1 MSKHRTH
8 RTWRSRLLSGVL
20 SLVLA
25 LGLLP
30 PAALVQV
37 AGAAHWAD
45 PYGEQLVEWGVM
57 KPSPDLRLGDT
68 TTRAEFAAMLNRAFG
83 YSRLGETP
91 FTDVSYLE
99 WYAED
104 INIAYNAGYFKGTS
118 DNNASPTAS
127 PTSTLTREE
136 AAVMLAR
143 CMRLQETVGEG
154 LSFTDSRE
162 LSDWSRGLVGAAA
175 AGGVIN
181 GLPGGSFGPRNNIT
195 RGEVAAMLVRAIGN
209 PISEPGE
216 YGLDEVYGNV
226 TINSSDVTLRDTV
239 IIGDLYLT
247 GGVDLGNVLL
257 ENVTVLGRIIISG
270 GGESHEG
277 RSSMVLRNVEADELT
292 VDSMVNQFVTISA
305 YGLTDIP
312 VTNVRSDSYLED
324 SCADGYGLHHIELV
338 GKSGTRLQLAGNIK
352 EVVNKTPLSLLQLV
366 KGTAD
371 RITID
376 EYATGSELLIDINTV
391 VKELNLDVATRVYGK
406 GDIIDLVIG
415 ADGCEVEIL
424 PEHVE
429 IRPGITATVDGK
441 KIGSTDADELSS
453 EPRLL
458 SGYPT
463 ASSNLRPTSA
473 EGLYAGNKPGTIYWA
488 ISAIADG
495 SVTREN
501 LIRNPSYGG
510 NILKD
515 GEKYQSGSIGATA
528 RTEYARQ
535 ITGLEPDGS
544 YYISA
549 VLVDERGNY
558 SPLKVY
564 SFTTPDDT
572 VPAFVEGYP
581 RMTKVSCEVAQVTA
595 MANKSCTL
603 HWVLLKA
610 GATAPTVQNFKSGS
624 FGGNYG
630 SGSISVVKNVPVSVQ
645 VNSSRLQEKTDYDL
659 YLWLSDADGILSSE
673 VVKVLN
679 AQTQKPEDPSFSTP
693 DQTPP
698 STSNVRQINALA
710 DSIEFTFEINE
721 APSTLYWAVV
731 LETETSFIRS
741 TDDMNSLRIQRKVQ
755 EGSDPRVI
763 VKGSKDAAGAR
774 TETTVNRTEFLRT
787 ATDTLSYDKYKTHNF
802 RMYYVARDAE
812 GNYSEVK
819 SIIIHTADSEKPTV
833 SISFSAA
840 KYSTPEDQEAGRNPK
855 PLPDTDITLIFSEQ
869 VKGLDENDKFT
880 ETFVELYSEVD
891 RYLKQHQTET
901 DKDINSE
908 NPTNPLTI
916 AKNALGELLEKYIK
930 LYYVEDGMPGT
941 QLKHKGVNSPGDEE
955 FGWLNLREAT
965 VKLNADNGTVA
976 VTMPNGKAVQLG
988 GGMQYY
994 FHFEDI
1000 YDDAYTPNPL
1010 VVMRN
1015 GKVNTEGNMD
1025 SFTTVYAQVKLS
1037 VPKNV
1042 TRIVSDDATLN
1053 NIRLDMVFDLN
1064 PQSTSRAPDS
1074 EYWDIIIWTN
1084 TTVRFDLYRQIIKK
1098 DGADVETDKSSG
1110 WEMLFSG
1117 YGGKDGKGRFQM
1129 VLNDDSEAI
1138 SLNKR
1143 WSATLEGSESNAI
1156 YTTVKDGLDENYIYR
1171 YGVHI
1176 TEVYSDPEDKGLD
1189 AAQKANA
1196 SKLEPIAWDAEIA
1209 WDISVIAGD
1218 INVMQQRIRNDIK
1231 KTYTEYKGL
1240 GYFSEIGDVND
1251 GEASILTCYRSF
1263 EDLTVPSFRTGFPTV
1278 DTGSNS
1284 ITMGVGL
1291 DGNRNGTV
1299 YYVVAPASGNH
1310 SIATKVNGTDVI
1322 NVDDPKANPNDGSQ
1336 PDATYGDA
1344 SPKTYIPLDGN
1355 DRETGRFRNWI
1366 QFLPAAE
1373 GEKGGKYDSPIATD
1387 IVDGKYKGR
1396 EDVVS
1401 GRQPVDSVAETIKV
1415 DGLKPNTWY
1424 YVYMV
1429 LKGGGDADDVV
1440 QIYRVKTKPVI
1451 PPVVS
1456 VETPTDVDDTIVI
1469 MTVNNRSTGSGTTLY
1484 DGSILYYALVNAN
1497 SMPDIFQK
1505 YYNWV
1510 EKPEGT
1516 DNRGPYTGSTALE
1529 AYRKIDASASSIPN
1543 TFMTVLDAMM
1553 KQYTGANADGRTYFD
1568 RYAAGFK
1575 EGTSEDVGSLM
1586 SVVMSYISTTS
1597 IDGGRYTKPVS
1608 RNTKGTEENPKTEDF
1623 KGSMTD
1629 NADYIVLACARNVSS
1644 DKIDGASYGF
1654 AAVTLSKKDT
1664 APPVFEAPAGR
1675 EGLPA
1680 KYIPLI
1686 NPTRASA
1693 TSGDLTQVGWNGTI
1707 SVNFNKD
1714 VYYHESNTGL
1724 MYTIVYNTGGLADD
1738 QKNVLSVLGGDAVV
1752 NNHVDRNKFTGAV
1765 GNQFSL
1771 KLKGITHLEPITFFV
1786 KGKICN
1792 ADDYTTDYQLTLTF
1806 HAELKEKD
1814 YDTASDDET
1823 FLNLPHPG
1831 FSWEWKEV
1839 KTNN

>member
-8 RTWRSRLLSGVL
+8 RIWRSRLLSGVL

-30 PAALVQV
+30 PAALVQIV
-37 AGAAHWAD
+37 GAAHWAA

-57 KPSPDLRLGDT
+57 KPGPDLRLGDT
-68 TTRAEFAAMLNRAFG
+68 TTRAEFVAMLNRAFG

-118 DNNASPTAS
+118 IDNAS

-143 CMRLQETVGEG
+143 CMRLQETVGESLG
-154 LSFTDSRE
+154 FTDSRE

-175 AGGVIN
+175 AEGVIN
-181 GLPGGSFGPRNNIT
+181 GLPGGSFSPQNNIT

-209 PISEPGE
+209 PVSGPGE
-216 YGLDEVYGNV
+216 YGLGEVYGNV
-226 TINSSDVTLRDTV
+226 TINSSNVTLRDT
-239 IIGDLYLT
+239 IILGNLYLT

-277 RSSMVLRNVEADELT
+277 RSSVILRNVEADELA

-415 ADGCEVEIL
+415 ASGCEVEIL

-429 IRPGITATVDGK
+429 IRPGITAIVDGK
-441 KIGSTDADELSS
+441 EIGSADADELSS

-463 ASSNLRPTSA
+463 ASNNLRPTSA

-645 VNSSRLQEKTDYDL
+645 VNTSRLQEKTDYDL

-679 AQTQKPEDPSFSTP
+679 EQTQKPQDPSFSTP

-698 STSNVRQINALA
+698 STSNVRQINALTE
-710 DSIEFTFEINE
+710 SIEFTFEINE

-755 EGSDPRVI
+755 EGTDPRVI

-774 TETTVNRTEFLRT
+774 AETVVSGTEFLRT

-819 SIIIHTADSEKPTV
+819 SIIIHTQDSEKPTV

-855 PLPDTDITLIFSEQ
+855 PLADTDITLIFSEQ
-869 VKGLDENDKFT
+869 VKGLGENDEFT

-901 DKDINSE
+901 DKDINSD

-916 AKNALGELLEKYIK
+916 AKNALGELLEKYIE

-941 QLKHKGVNSPGDEE
+941 KLRPKGINSPGDEE
-955 FGWLNLREAT
+955 FGWLSLREAT
-965 VKLNADNGTVA
+965 VKLNAEDGTVA
-976 VTMPNGKAVQLG
+976 VTLTNGKAVQLG

-1042 TRIVSDDATLN
+1042 TKIVSQDATMN

-1064 PQSTSRAPDS
+1064 PQSTSRAPES
-1074 EYWDIIIWTN
+1074 EYWDIVIWTN

-1098 DGADVETDKSSG
+1098 DGADVKDEDDKSHD
-1110 WEMLFSG
+1110 WELIVNG
-1117 YGGKDGKGRFQM
+1117 YGKGGGKDKEVESQFEM
-1129 VLNDDSEAI
+1129 VPNGPSQTI
-1138 SLNKR
+1138 TVNKR
-1143 WSATLEGSESNAI
+1143 WLSTAEDDETVV
-1156 YTTVKDGLDENYIYR
+1156 YTTVKEGLDEDYIYR
-1171 YGVHI
+1171 YGVHFTAVNSI
-1176 TEVYSDPEDKGLD
+1176 PEDDGLD

-1196 SKLEPIAWDAEIA
+1196 NKREPIAWDAEIA
-1209 WDISVIAGD
+1209 WDVSVIAGD
-1218 INVMQQRIRNDIK
+1218 INVIQNRITSGNIK
-1231 KTYTEYKGL
+1231 TEYSKYKGSGL
-1240 GYFSEIGDVND
+1240 ISEIGDVND
-1251 GEASILTCYRSF
+1251 GEASILTCYRSY
-1263 EDLTVPSFRTGFPTV
+1263 EDLKVPSFRSGFPTI
-1278 DTGSNS
+1278 DSGSNS
-1284 ITMGVGL
+1284 ITLEVGL
-1291 DGNRNGTV
+1291 DGNGKGRV
-1299 YYVVAPASGNH
+1299 FYVVAPATGAS
-1310 SIATKVNGTDVI
+1310 SIGASVNGTAVTGE
-1322 NVDDPKANPNDGSQ
+1322 NDGSQ
-1336 PDATYGDA
+1336 ADATYGSLD
-1344 SPKTYIPLDGN
+1344 PKTYIPTDGK
-1355 DRETGRFRNWI
+1355 DREMSPFKNWI

-1373 GEKGGKYDSPIATD
+1373 GEKGGKYDRPVASA
-1387 IVDGKYKGR
+1387 IVDGTYYGR
-1396 EDVVS
+1396 AGVVS
-1401 GRQPVDSVAETIKV
+1401 DSQPVDSVVETIKV
-1415 DGLKPNTWY
+1415 EGLEPDTWY
-1424 YVYMV
+1424 YVYIV
-1429 LKGGGDADDVV
+1429 LQGGGDADDIV
-1440 QIYRVKTKPVI
+1440 QIYRVKTKAITPPVI
-1451 PPVVS
+1451 LITS
-1456 VETPTDVDDTIVI
+1456 DTETKVT
-1469 MTVNNRSTGSGTTLY
+1469 MTVNNRNTSQEDATMY
-1484 DGSILYYALVNAN
+1484 DGSILYYALVN
-1497 SMPDIFQK
+1497 SSSLPDLFQQ
-1505 YYNWV
+1505 YYFW
-1510 EKPEGT
+1510 EAET
-1516 DNRGPYTGSTALE
+1516 DATKDKRGPYTGSTALE
-1529 AYRKIDASASSIPN
+1529 AYQKFDASAGSIPTAHKD
-1543 TFMTVLDAMM
+1543 TFLTVLDAMI
-1553 KQYTGANADGRTYFD
+1553 KRYTGTNKDGRTYFD
-1568 RYAAGFK
+1568 MFANDFK
-1575 EGTSEDVGSLM
+1575 LM
-1586 SVVMSYISTTS
+1586 DEVMNYISTTS
-1597 IDGGRYTKPVS
+1597 TDDKYQTPVY
-1608 RNTKGTEENPKTEDF
+1608 RNTAGTTTNPMPEEF
-1623 KGSMTD
+1623 KERMTD
-1629 NADYIVLACARNVSS
+1629 TSEYIVLACARNVKS
-1644 DKIDGASYGF
+1644 DKTTGSLYGF
-1654 AAVTLSKKDT
+1654 AAARSLYKRDTVPPKFDKDAYPT
-1664 APPVFEAPAGR
+1664 EYIMLAGKNGGTP
-1675 EGLPA
+1675 EPST
-1680 KYIPLI
+1680 P
-1686 NPTRASA
+1686 S
-1693 TSGDLTQVGWNGTI
+1693 DLLKAAWSGTI
-1707 SVNFNKD
+1707 SVQFTKP
-1714 VYYHESNTGL
+1714 VYFHDSRDSKLYSLTYQATGL
-1724 MYTIVYNTGGLADD
+1724 TGNLKYVLADG
-1738 QKNVLSVLGGDAVV
+1738 VLGGSAVS
-1752 NNHVDRNKFTGAV
+1752 NKHVERNKTTGLV
-1765 GNQFSL
+1765 DTSFEL
-1771 KLKGITHLEPITFFV
+1771 KLNGIKHGETIVFFV
-1786 KGKICN
+1786 SGLISN
-1792 ADDYTTDYQLTLTF
+1792 ADDYTTNYRLTLTF
-1806 HAELKEKD
+1806 DASLKQKD
-1814 YDTASDDET
+1814 FGVTEDG
-1823 FLNLPHPG
+1823 FLNLPQPG
-1831 FSWEWKEV
+1831 FRVSWVEV
-1839 KTNN
+1839 KNN